1 MSLALVERKRHE
13 LTGGSVRHT
22 GHTAHEV
29 RTRHRDVTHDLE
41 GTGNARRLV
50 AMNNANQGNGN
61 ATDKKLDSIQDRVK
75 GLVDQGHEKVDQIKS
90 RVIDVKDQA
99 VSRGNAFLDRATEY
113 IRANPLKAVGIA
125 FGAGYIGMRL
135 FRR

>member
-1 MSLALVERKRHE
+1 LALDERMRHKSRVQHSE
-13 LTGGSVRHT
+13 S
-22 GHTAHEV
+22 TAHEV
-29 RTRHRDVTHDLE
+29 RTRHRWFTRNEE
-41 GTGNARRLV
+41 GTANARREV

-61 ATDKKLDSIQDRVK
+61 SIQDRVK
-75 GLVDQGHEKVDQIKS
+75 VIVDQGHEKVDQIKS
-90 RVIDVKDQA
+90 RVVDVKDQA
-99 VSRGNAFLDRATEY
+99 VNRGNLMLDRATEY